1 MPSTSRA
8 YRRGDTIT
16 AATDMAKAI
25 RCVCGF
31 TGRGATAE
39 LAADAIEAHLRAEHP
54 ELAGRIRREDL
65 LAMAEE
71 A

>member
-1 MPSTSRA
+1 
-8 YRRGDTIT
+8 
-16 AATDMAKAI
+16 MAKVI
-25 RCVCGF
+25 SCVCGF
-31 TGRGATAE
+31 TGRGPTPDA
-39 LAADAIEAHLRAEHP
+39 AADAIEAHLRAEHP